1 MPTQELQQRQILSQ
15 QQLQALNILSLDGA
29 ALDEMLKKEEIDNP
43 LFDLDKIHGTVERPI
58 SVQTPD
64 KEGDLSERAAPD
76 KTAQDLY
83 LFLES
88 QLPANATKA
97 ERGVFRHMVEFL
109 EPGTGLLPE
118 TVEEVA
124 EILAAPL
131 YVVERCLSWLH
142 QMEPA
147 GVGAA
152 TTSESL
158 VLQAFHKGM
167 TDPTLLGI
175 AAIENTIAGS
185 LLPNHELLQQSRAR
199 IIGEQKLRISHV
211 LAALPGQTPDDI
223 AEVRSHPIALMQCG
237 DFLKTLPGMKIVERD
252 DTAGSAREI
261 AEGRLAGT
269 AAICGADAAR
279 LYGLEILR
287 RGIETNKHNF
297 TRFLLLADER
307 RAAEFADPAHTDK
320 ASLLFTLPHTR
331 GSLSKVLTVLSFY
344 DINLTKIQSLP
355 IIGREWEYRFY
366 VDVTF
371 DDPMRYRQAIDAARP
386 LTSDFRILG
395 EYAECPNPAI

>member
-1 MPTQELQQRQILSQ
+1 MKQVTIQ
-15 QQLQALNILSLDGA
+15 G
-29 ALDEMLKKEEIDNP
+29 
-43 LFDLDKIHGTVERPI
+43 
-58 SVQTPD
+58 
-64 KEGDLSERAAPD
+64 
-76 KTAQDLY
+76 
-83 LFLES
+83 
-88 QLPANATKA
+88 
-97 ERGVFRHMVEFL
+97 
-109 EPGTGLLPE
+109 EPGCFH
-118 TVEEVA
+118 EEA
-124 EILAAPL
+124 ARRYFGDEPIEIVPCRTFEAQF
-131 YVVERCLSWLH
+131 ERMRHEGS
-142 QMEPA
+142 
-147 GVGAA
+147 
-152 TTSESL
+152 
-158 VLQAFHKGM
+158 
-167 TDPTLLGI
+167 LLGI
-175 AAIENTIAGS
+175 VAIENTIAGS
-185 LLPNHELLQQSRAR
+185 LLQNHELLRRSESQ
-199 IIGEQKLRISHV
+199 IIGECKLRISHV
-211 LAALPGQTPDDI
+211 LAALPGQRVTDI
-223 AEVRSHPIALMQCG
+223 REVHSHPIALMQCG